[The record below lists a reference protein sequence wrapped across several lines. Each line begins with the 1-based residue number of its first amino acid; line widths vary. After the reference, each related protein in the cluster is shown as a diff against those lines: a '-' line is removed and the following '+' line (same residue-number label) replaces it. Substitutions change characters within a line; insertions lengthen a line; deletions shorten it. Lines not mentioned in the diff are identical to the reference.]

1 MKRQRVRRKMHRRRK
16 RQGKANEGSKKR
28 EESSFKNKY
37 VSQKQGEGSA
47 KQKEED
53 RDPDARRN
61 VDRDQAGSVSK
72 SSADRRRTS
81 HRRALPKSTPRC
93 ESPPHTISGWE
104 WREFLDFGRRT
115 SASRPTFKRYKK

>member
-1 MKRQRVRRKMHRRRK
+1 MKRQRVRSKMHRRRK
-16 RQGKANEGSKKR
+16 RQGKANKGSKKR
-28 EESSFKNKY
+28 EESSSKNKD

-47 KQKEED
+47 KRKED

-72 SSADRRRTS
+72 SSVDRRRTS
-81 HRRALPKSTPRC
+81 HRRALPKSTPCC
-93 ESPPHTISGWE
+93 ESPPHTISDWE